1 MIVAASLTDCP
12 RSAAEA
18 ELTSVCVWPWRSED
32 MRTLLP
38 SLLLLCLL
46 RPRGAQRW
54 RNSSGSLTRLT
65 AAKLQPVSGR
75 GQCDYCQISST
86 NTYCRYGASSGPGA
100 SCGTT
105 LYGKVDPATR
115 QEILDAHNDLRGK
128 ASWGW

>member
-1 MIVAASLTDCP
+1 
-12 RSAAEA
+12 
-18 ELTSVCVWPWRSED
+18 
-32 MRTLLP
+32 MRTLL
-38 SLLLLCLL
+38 SVLLLCLL
-46 RPRGAQRW
+46 RPGVAQRW

-75 GQCDYCQISST
+75 GQCDYCQLSST
-86 NTYCRYGASSGPGA
+86 NTYCRYGASSGPGP

>member
-1 MIVAASLTDCP
+1 MTDCP
-12 RSAAEA
+12 HSAAEA
-18 ELTSVCVWPWRSED
+18 ELTSVWVWPWRSED
-32 MRTLLP
+32 MRTLL
-38 SLLLLCLL
+38 LTILCLL
-46 RPRGAQRW
+46 RPGVAQRW

-65 AAKLQPVSGR
+65 TAKLQPVSGR
-75 GQCDYCQISST
+75 GQCDYCQLSST
-86 NTYCRYGASSGPGA
+86 NTYCRYGASSGPGP

>member
-1 MIVAASLTDCP
+1 MTDCP
-12 RSAAEA
+12 HSAAEA
-18 ELTSVCVWPWRSED
+18 ELTSVWVWPWRSED
-32 MRTLLP
+32 MRTLL
-38 SLLLLCLL
+38 LTILCLL
-46 RPRGAQRW
+46 RPGGAQRW
-54 RNSSGSLTRLT
+54 RNSSGSLTRLA

-75 GQCDYCQISST
+75 GQCDYCRLSST
-86 NTYCRYGASSGPGA
+86 NTYCRYGASSGPGP

>member
-1 MIVAASLTDCP
+1 MTDCP
-12 RSAAEA
+12 HSAAEA
-18 ELTSVCVWPWRSED
+18 DLASVWVWPWRSED
-32 MRTLLP
+32 MRTLL
-38 SLLLLCLL
+38 LTILCLL
-46 RPRGAQRW
+46 RPGVAQW

-75 GQCDYCQISST
+75 GQCDYCEISST
-86 NTYCRYGASSGPGA
+86 NTYCRYGASSGPGP